1 MKKMYDVRHAAS
13 IEKGAAGGA
22 GAAVGAG
29 EEQCAKGA
37 QI

>member
-22 GAAVGAG
+22 G